1 MNTVL
6 YWFRNDL
13 RVTDNP
19 GLLKACEAE
28 RVIAVYCF
36 NPKHFENTTYG
47 FPKTGPFR
55 TRFRIESL
63 KDLKHRLDELNISLF
78 VYQDQPFKI
87 LPKLIKQLGITSV
100 FLQREWTSEECEERD
115 AVKSALDTPI
125 SFHEIEDGF
134 LFHPDDLPYKTTSAI
149 PEIFTEFRK
158 RCEKLCAVREPLPPP
173 VPKEPSNRL
182 AVPDNIPELSAF
194 NFIPIP
200 PEPRSAFPFSG
211 GSAVAWERIEN
222 YFWKD
227 QRLSFYKHTRNGLV
241 GTAYSTKLSPWLAD
255 GSLSAREVYAE
266 VKKYERLVIKN
277 QDTYWL
283 IFELIWRDY
292 FRYISRK
299 HGNRIFGRSG
309 IRNTLASSNTDAAH
323 LQQWTC
329 GATKNDFINA
339 NMIELLKTGWMSNR
353 GRQNVASY
361 WVRHLRQDWRI
372 GAAWFEYLLVDYD
385 VHSNWCNWMYNS
397 GVGNDPRDRTFNP
410 DLQASRY
417 DADGQFR
424 KRWLQPTLF
433 DLNPEA

>member
-1 MNTVL
+1 MKTAL

-28 RVIAVYCF
+28 NVIAVYCF
-36 NPKHFENTTYG
+36 NPKQFENTPYG

-63 KDLKHRLDELNISLF
+63 IDLKQELNTLNISLI
-78 VYQDQPFKI
+78 VVLEAPGAI
-87 LPKLIKQLGITSV
+87 IPKLIKQFGITDV
-100 FLQREWTSEECEERD
+100 FLQLEWTAEECEERD
-115 AVKSALDTPI
+115 TVKEAISPTV
-125 SFHEIEDGF
+125 SFHETADGF
-134 LFHPDDLPYKTTSAI
+134 LYHPDDLPYKSIGVI

-158 RCEKLCAVREPLPPP
+158 RCEKYCNVREPYPTPF
-173 VPKEPSNRL
+173 PKDHSNL
-182 AVPDNIPELSAF
+182 LDHVEDIPALKDF
-194 NFIPIP
+194 NFEPIP
-200 PEPRSAFPFSG
+200 KEPRSAFPFSG
-211 GSAVAWERIEN
+211 GSAAARDRIEN

-227 QRLSFYKHTRNGLV
+227 KRLSFYKHTRNGLI
-241 GTAYSTKLSPWLAD
+241 GTEYSSKLSPWLAD
-255 GSLSAREVYAE
+255 GSLSPRTIYSE
-266 VKKYERLVIKN
+266 VKKYERLVVKN

-299 HGNRIFGRSG
+299 HGNHIFGRSG
-309 IRNTLASSNTDAAH
+309 IRSTSAPLKSDTAVLSK
-323 LQQWTC
+323 WTR
-329 GATKNDFINA
+329 GETKNDFINA

-361 WVRHLRQDWRI
+361 WVRHLKQDWRI

-410 DLQASRY
+410 ELQASRY
-417 DADGQFR
+417 DAEGRFR
-424 KRWLQPTLF
+424 RLWLQPSLF
-433 DLNPEA
+433 DLNSEA